1 MTTKKTL
8 ESLLQTLVNTPEHQK
23 GAILYSLLKAIKET
37 CKLFDN
43 SKYKD
48 YQIAAKSALEIL
60 EEILSED
67 SQMES
72 AEFEEDDWEEEFA
85 ESASQS
91 VESVDQEISK
101 PQLVKTTSQKTE
113 SENSIIQLI
122 KKWNSSTKNWMRL
135 PEIDVNDHETAG
147 QFVNSVTGLRSNILS
162 NNFDNQSKYM
172 SKLDQLW
179 SDSAEIL
186 TKKNYSTCIS
196 SLTNVGQAQGKIIY
210 TCRNRITK
218 PEEELISPGL
228 VYNGEPVHDPVWV
241 ISLPPDMDFP
251 PTNENADMPTHWRG
265 IFGEVEILIE
275 QLKIQDLGFSAIE
288 GLNKNQVE
296 KLETCRESIINELER
311 RTEVLRASILKNTES
326 PYRIATDYWRVEE
339 CFWAVF
345 HEDERPSGCSIFD
358 RLRTRIQAWRT
369 TLRRYLKLHIRDF
382 ACGSDTLASINKYIG
397 NIIIK
402 PTPQVATGIV
412 TRELRPA
419 IMVKVQGAT
428 RLLKGRVIAT

>member
-218 PEEELISPGL
+218 PEEELISP
-228 VYNGEPVHDPVWV
+228 
-241 ISLPPDMDFP
+241 
-251 PTNENADMPTHWRG
+251 
-265 IFGEVEILIE
+265 
-275 QLKIQDLGFSAIE
+275 
-288 GLNKNQVE
+288 
-296 KLETCRESIINELER
+296 
-311 RTEVLRASILKNTES
+311 
-326 PYRIATDYWRVEE
+326 
-339 CFWAVF
+339 
-345 HEDERPSGCSIFD
+345 D
-358 RLRTRIQAWRT
+358 R
-369 TLRRYLKLHIRDF
+369 K
-382 ACGSDTLASINKYIG
+382 S
-397 NIIIK
+397 
-402 PTPQVATGIV
+402 
-412 TRELRPA
+412 
-419 IMVKVQGAT
+419 T
-428 RLLKGRVIAT
+428 RLNSSHYS